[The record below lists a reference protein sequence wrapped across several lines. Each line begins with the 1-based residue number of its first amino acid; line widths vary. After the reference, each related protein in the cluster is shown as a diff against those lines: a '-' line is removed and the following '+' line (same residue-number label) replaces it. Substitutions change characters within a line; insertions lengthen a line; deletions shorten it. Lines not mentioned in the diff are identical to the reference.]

1 MRLNDAPVVD
11 VREPL
16 TRQRERLLALLDSLE
31 PGQWAAAT
39 AVPRWSV
46 KDIALHLVDVDLSW
60 LARHRDHD
68 QSGSLAPPSGHQEFV
83 GRLADRNQ
91 QWIDGAQVLS
101 PPLITAMLRWA
112 GQQFDAYLASLDLV
126 QPSSVYWAGD
136 AAIWFDLAREFTE
149 RWVHYRQISGAVRL
163 PPPEGRHDQYLRLV
177 LSVFVWG
184 YPHQYRA
191 AAPVGTT
198 VAVEVSDL
206 GAWTLTRSATGW
218 VLEEGRPATPA
229 AALRMTGEAAWR
241 LLTGARYD
249 QAQLQLTGD
258 PVLAEALLQV
268 RGIIV

>member
-1 MRLNDAPVVD
+1 MWLNDAPVVD

-112 GQQFDAYLASLDLV
+112 GQSPRITWMEMIVARASKFSKLSRR
-126 QPSSVYWAGD
+126 SSIVASISACSSKSPTAG
-136 AAIWFDLAREFTE
+136 T
-149 RWVHYRQISGAVRL
+149 
-163 PPPEGRHDQYLRLV
+163 
-177 LSVFVWG
+177 
-184 YPHQYRA
+184 
-191 AAPVGTT
+191 GT
-198 VAVEVSDL
+198 
-206 GAWTLTRSATGW
+206 
-218 VLEEGRPATPA
+218 P
-229 AALRMTGEAAWR
+229 
-241 LLTGARYD
+241 
-249 QAQLQLTGD
+249 
-258 PVLAEALLQV
+258 
-268 RGIIV
+268 